1 MIRNKREVFTMTLF
15 EELELLLVKDERFV
29 SEGKLLKN
37 KIVESAL
44 KLDKDLIK
52 LLLNSEKIKAHFFI
66 EVDKTL
72 VFDKEKFMKFIDNKE
87 FLPDSYTSFKNKIG
101 LTTDDGR
108 YISKS
113 REVVLAWPYK
123 DCVLEGGQKKEDE
136 KREEIFYNEIL
147 APDEIDRLLEPKVL
161 TNFKRIDVKGEHT
174 LDGFKRDAEVNKKR
188 GLPKD
193 TITDN
198 LIIKGNNLLVLHS
211 LLKEFRGKVK
221 LIYIDPPYNTGNDSF
236 NYNDNFNHSTWL
248 TFMKNRLEIARD
260 LLREDGVIFVQC
272 DDNEQ
277 AYLKVLMD
285 EIFNRS
291 NFVSNI
297 VVRSSTPSG
306 TKTAHKEKTI
316 IKQHDSILVFAKD
329 KSNINF
335 RPQYSKSK
343 SWDSHYSIY
352 IEKIDDRVQLL
363 KLEDVLREKG
373 ILNESEKLKEI
384 NIDNK
389 KFKDFYLK
397 NAEKIARWTS
407 HENKEIIKLCLST
420 YKDKLYITKDNKGKE
435 TIYLNKQVLQQL
447 SYSIKEVYD
456 NKKITKDIANLVC
469 DFWDDID
476 FQNTQN
482 EGVVSL
488 PAGKKPE
495 FLLYRIINMTTD
507 SGEIILDFFMGT
519 GTTCAVAHK
528 MGRQYIGVE
537 QLDYGENSAVVRL
550 KNVIGKENSKGK
562 LISTIKNYDTTG
574 ISKAVNW
581 QGGGDFI
588 YCELKEL
595 NEEFIQKI
603 EDTKNSEEILKI
615 WEDMKK
621 QAFLSYRVDSKL
633 FDDNIEEFKELP
645 IEEQKELLIK
655 CLDANDLYVNYSEI
669 KDSQYNISDKDIKL
683 NNEFYRGL

>member
-1 MIRNKREVFTMTLF
+1 MTLF

-285 EIFNRS
+285 ELFGKENNEVTIY
-291 NFVSNI
+291 VQ
-297 VVRSSTPSG
+297 VRYLE
-306 TKTAHKEKTI
+306 KTLSEKNNYQKLIEQIHVYKKEKFVPVKKREEYSLEKFEWE
-316 IKQHDSILVFAKD
+316 IKELTPG
-329 KSNINF
+329 N
-335 RPQYSKSK
+335 
-343 SWDSHYSIY
+343 
-352 IEKIDDRVQLL
+352 KI
-363 KLEDVLREKG
+363 KIGNREAIMFKPG
-373 ILNESEKLKEI
+373 EYEIKKVNPDIDKLKETWASGSI
-384 NIDNK
+384 
-389 KFKDFYLK
+389 LK
-397 NAEKIARWTS
+397 NNASGKFFNDFIAPRYKIDGYGVLYKVSGIGNDGLGYRYFS
-407 HENKEIIKLCLST
+407 GPKKEGAT
-420 YKDKLYITKDNKGKE
+420 KGKF
-435 TIYLNKQVLQQL
+435 
-447 SYSIKEVYD
+447 YSGVPLKRKEEL
-456 NKKITKDIANLVC
+456 KIGKSFKLKVIENYYNYADYFGNC
-469 DFWDDID
+469 RH
-476 FQNTQN
+476 
-482 EGVVSL
+482 EGGVELRS
-488 PAGKKPE
+488 GKKPE
-495 FLLYRIINMTTD
+495 ILLKLILEMATKEKD
-507 SGEIILDFFMGT
+507 LVLDFFMGT

-562 LISTIKNYDTTG
+562 LIPTIKNYDTTG

>member
-1 MIRNKREVFTMTLF
+1 
-15 EELELLLVKDERFV
+15 
-29 SEGKLLKN
+29 
-37 KIVESAL
+37 
-44 KLDKDLIK
+44 
-52 LLLNSEKIKAHFFI
+52 
-66 EVDKTL
+66 
-72 VFDKEKFMKFIDNKE
+72 
-87 FLPDSYTSFKNKIG
+87 
-101 LTTDDGR
+101 
-108 YISKS
+108 
-113 REVVLAWPYK
+113 
-123 DCVLEGGQKKEDE
+123 
-136 KREEIFYNEIL
+136 
-147 APDEIDRLLEPKVL
+147 
-161 TNFKRIDVKGEHT
+161 
-174 LDGFKRDAEVNKKR
+174 
-188 GLPKD
+188 
-193 TITDN
+193 
-198 LIIKGNNLLVLHS
+198 
-211 LLKEFRGKVK
+211 
-221 LIYIDPPYNTGNDSF
+221 
-236 NYNDNFNHSTWL
+236 
-248 TFMKNRLEIARD
+248 MKNRLEIARD